1 MNLYNIWCHLKSGV
15 GDLDFSQKVAAYLGH
30 PEEQGLIE
38 GWRLMRRKLG
48 LGPSTLGEFHIVI
61 EVRDLAQLDAAFGTA
76 ASRIN
81 LPSSVSA
88 RSARSTYRS
97 PSRSVKSRIRNASS
111 RRSAIRASTLSR
123 NVG

>member
-1 MNLYNIWCHLKSGV
+1 
-15 GDLDFSQKVAAYLGH
+15 
-30 PEEQGLIE
+30 
-38 GWRLMRRKLG
+38 MRRKLG

-88 RSARSTYRS
+88 QSARNTYRS